1 MSSDKP
7 IILALCGSIRT
18 QSANQTLIEIVAKIA
33 GDRFVI
39 KPFPIA
45 TLPHFNP
52 DINDERVDPVVRD
65 YRRQIDAA
73 AGVLISTPEYVF
85 SIPGVVKNAIEWTVS
100 TTVFTD
106 KPVAIVTAST
116 SGKEAHQSLGLVM
129 KTIYARVPD
138 ECRLLIQ
145 APKSKL
151 DNDGNVTDATTRG
164 QLEALVDAFNGMVA
178 AYQAGRC

>member
-7 IILALCGSIRT
+7 VILALCGSTRA
-18 QSANQTLIEIVAKIA
+18 QSTNQSLIEAVAGIA
-33 GDRFVI
+33 GDRFVVRQ
-39 KPFPIA
+39 FSIA

-52 DINDERVDPVVRD
+52 DIDDEHIDPVVRD

-100 TTVFTD
+100 TTVFSA
-106 KPVAIVTAST
+106 KSVAIITAST
-116 SGKEAHQSLGLVM
+116 SGKEAHQSLTLVM
-129 KTIYARVPD
+129 RTIYARVPD

-145 APKSKL
+145 APKSKI
-151 DNDGNVTDATTRG
+151 DKDGNVTDAETRR
-164 QLEALVDAFNGMVA
+164 QLEALVDAFSRTVA
-178 AYQAGRC
+178 SHRATR